1 MAIIAYYIGDLIVG
15 DFIMRRFGF
24 TLIELMVT
32 IAIIGIL
39 ASLAIPSYQNHIV
52 RARVA
57 EGLEVAAQAKTAVA
71 EDVAANDG
79 RLDGAVG
86 QGFKSPAATENF
98 KSVTINSTTGD
109 ITIVFTKKAGDGTM
123 VLHPTVQPTG
133 EITWG
138 CNEGTLDPKYRP
150 VNCR

>member
-1 MAIIAYYIGDLIVG
+1 
-15 DFIMRRFGF
+15 MRRFGF

-57 EGLEVAAQAKTAVA
+57 EGLELAAQAKTAVA
-71 EDVAANDG
+71 EDIAANDG
-79 RLDGAVG
+79 RLEGAVG
-86 QGFKSPAATENF
+86 TGFKSPSATENF
-98 KSVTINSTTGD
+98 KSVTVNTTTGD
-109 ITIVFTKKAGDGTM
+109 ITILFTKKAGDGTM
-123 VLHPTVQPTG
+123 ILHPVVQPTG
-133 EITWG
+133 EVTWE
-138 CNEGTLDPKYRP
+138 CKEGTLDPKYRP